1 MNEKLGWVRGF
12 RGELNAWN
20 RCQEV
25 MQASLAFINR
35 HGVYHGA
42 AAKLKDE
49 LDKLRTT
56 HPPDCEL
63 SAASGVE
70 IDIPATDRRR
80 FLQLLGWP
88 ATAGA
93 N

>member
-12 RGELNAWN
+12 RDRLAVWN

-25 MQASLAFINR
+25 LQVSLAFINR

-42 AAKLKDE
+42 AAKLKIE
-49 LDKLRTT
+49 LDALRST

-63 SAASGVE
+63 RTTMLASRV
-70 IDIPATDRRR
+70 
-80 FLQLLGWP
+80 
-88 ATAGA
+88 
-93 N
+93 